1 MSASKSDKIGEM
13 LNLRKKGE
21 DESRSD
27 RIGKTLGLIPEDA
40 EEGGA
45 SPVKVLVLGVTVLS
59 ALAAIWFLYSE
70 NTNST
75 MGGIPDLY
83 VAGLISI
90 TGALLLMFLGRNE

>member
-1 MSASKSDKIGEM
+1 MSDAKSDKIGEM

-59 ALAAIWFLYSE
+59 ALVAFWLFY
-70 NTNST
+70 TST
-75 MGGIPDLY
+75 DSSLVDNVPNMY
-83 VAGLISI
+83 VAALISLAGVI
-90 TGALLLMFLGRNE
+90 LLLSFRNR